1 MKLET
6 KAAIETWFGPKGSK
20 NPLSSQYNIQQI
32 FERNHSDSYWVERG
46 QWNASIDTISGIDS
60 ISSAVFEKQLTIL
73 KEQIENKDVLELCVG
88 TGRVM
93 ENLHEYATSY
103 QGIERS
109 STLHKL
115 IKSHLIKNVQVA
127 DVANTFSYEA
137 SSFDVVFF
145 VISMSSIYAHIDN
158 VINES
163 FRCLR
168 DGGKVIIVEN
178 YAAMIINKYS
188 EIIEIKQ

>member
-1 MKLET
+1 MKPET
-6 KAAIETWFGPKGSK
+6 KAAVENWFGPKGSK
-20 NPLSSQYNIQQI
+20 NPLSSQYNINQI

-46 QWNASIDTISGIDS
+46 QWNASIDAISGIDS
-60 ISSAVFEKQLTIL
+60 SSSAVFEKQLTFI

-93 ENLHEYATSY
+93 EQLYEYAMSY

-115 IKSHLIKNVQVA
+115 IKSHLIKNVQIA
-127 DVANTFSYEA
+127 DVSKTFSYEA
-137 SSFDVVFF
+137 NSFDVVFF
-145 VISMSSIYAHIDN
+145 VISMSSIYSHIDN
-158 VINES
+158 IISES

-168 DGGKVIIVEN
+168 DGGKVIIIEN
-178 YAAMIINKYS
+178 YATMIIEKHS
-188 EIIEIKQ
+188 ENIQIKQ

>member
-1 MKLET
+1 MKSET
-6 KAAIETWFGPKGSK
+6 KTVVESWFGPKGSK

-46 QWNASIDTISGIDS
+46 EWNASIDAISGIDS
-60 ISSAVFEKQLTIL
+60 SSSVVFEKQLTFL

-93 ENLHEYATSY
+93 EQLYPYAKSY

-109 STLHKL
+109 PTLHRL
-115 IKSHLIKNVQVA
+115 IKSHLTKNVQVA
-127 DVANTFSYEA
+127 DVAKTFSYETN
-137 SSFDVVFF
+137 SFDIVFF

-158 VINES
+158 VISES

-168 DGGKVIIVEN
+168 KNGKVIVVEN
-178 YAAMIINKYS
+178 YAIMTIEKES
-188 EIIEIKQ
+188 EKITIF